1 MKECFKC
8 KEKKELS
15 EFYKHPK
22 MLDGHLN
29 KCKECTR
36 LDVSLNTIDYGKTEK
51 GVIRV
56 IYKTQRR
63 NSKTRNHPEPTYSK
77 EEFKIWLYNN
87 GYKTLYDSW
96 KQHGYSKDLKPSCD
110 RDNSELPY
118 TLNNI
123 TLMTYREN
131 MNNQFADIQNGTGTS
146 GKRCKPIIQYKD
158 GIEIARYVSFS
169 QAKRIMKYSMEKSLK
184 SGKIDRKGYS
194 YKFE

>member
-63 NSKTRNHPEPTYSK
+63 NSKTRNHPEPT
-77 EEFKIWLYNN
+77 
-87 GYKTLYDSW
+87 
-96 KQHGYSKDLKPSCD
+96 YSKDLKPSCD